1 MFFLVGQISFA
12 SPQKEGR
19 KDDKR
24 GGCWPI
30 FFWTKKEKKLKKG
43 KPKKWLKKYRMFFLR
58 KI

>member
-1 MFFLVGQISFA
+1 VGQISFA